1 MLSKKKAKE
10 ILDEAIRISPADET
24 EVIISGGKT
33 FSTRFTNNY
42 ISQNGAQ
49 KEYDIAVRVAFG
61 QQVGVAS
68 CNIFDGDNLKQVVEN
83 ACKAARHSKPDLEW
97 TPVLEAREVPELQDA
112 YLDETIDYTPEEKAE
127 RLAPILKRSI
137 EKGLTSAGMLVNKDN
152 MLAVMNSKGLFGYQA
167 WTGASFTYTA
177 MAENQGSAW
186 AEFHSHDL
194 RDLEVES
201 LVDQAMERALMA
213 QHPVKIQPG
222 AYTVVLAPTAVIE
235 LVEYLN
241 YLGFGGQGFHE
252 GTTFTSGKLGE
263 QMFHPSISLIDDPSR
278 HEVLGPSFDYE
289 GHPKHRLA
297 LIENGVIR
305 NVAYD
310 RRTAKKA
317 GVASTGHALMPPNT
331 GGPFPTNIIL
341 EAGDTR
347 IEDMIASTEK
357 GIYVTRFWY
366 SNVVDPKQAII
377 TGMTRDGTFLIENG
391 KLTKPLRNM
400 RYNQSLIKAFSQIEA
415 IGDRTYGFNG
425 YFGKLAVPALKI
437 SDFCFSSVS
446 EESPS

>member
-10 ILDEAIRISPADET
+10 ILDEAIRLSPADET

-49 KEYDIAVRVAFG
+49 KEYDVTVRVAFG

-68 CNIFDGDNLKQVVEN
+68 CNIFDGDNLKQVVDN
-83 ACKAARHSKPDLEW
+83 ACLAARHSKPDQEW
-97 TPVLEAREVPELQDA
+97 TPVLDAREVPELEDA
-112 YLDETIDYTPEEKAE
+112 YLQDTIDYTPEEKAE

-137 EKGLTSAGMLVNKDN
+137 EKGLTSAGMLVNGDN
-152 MLAVMNSKGLFGYQA
+152 MLTVMNSKGLFGYQA
-167 WTGASFTYTA
+167 WTSASFTYTA
-177 MAENQGSAW
+177 MAPNQGSAW
-186 AEFHSHDL
+186 AEYHSHDM
-194 RDLEVES
+194 RELEIEA
-201 LVDQAMERALMA
+201 LAEQAMERALLA
-213 QHPVKIQPG
+213 QNPVRVEPG

-241 YLGFGGQGFHE
+241 YLGFGGQGYHE
-252 GTTFTSGKLGE
+252 NTTFSAGKMGE
-263 QMFHPSISLIDDPSR
+263 QLFHPGISLIDDPSR
-278 HEVLGPSFDYE
+278 REVLGPSFDYE
-289 GHPKHRLA
+289 GHPKARLA

-310 RRTAKKA
+310 RRTAQKA
-317 GVASTGHALMPPNT
+317 GAKSTGHALMPPNT
-331 GGPFPTNIIL
+331 SGPFPTNIIL

-347 IEDMIASTEK
+347 IEDMIANTER

-366 SNVVDPKQAII
+366 SNVVDPKQATI
-377 TGMTRDGTFLIENG
+377 TGMTRDGTFLIEDG
-391 KLTKPLRNM
+391 KLSKPLRNM
-400 RYNQSLIKAFSQIEA
+400 RYNQSLLRAFANVEA

-437 SDFCFSSVS
+437 RDFCFSSVS